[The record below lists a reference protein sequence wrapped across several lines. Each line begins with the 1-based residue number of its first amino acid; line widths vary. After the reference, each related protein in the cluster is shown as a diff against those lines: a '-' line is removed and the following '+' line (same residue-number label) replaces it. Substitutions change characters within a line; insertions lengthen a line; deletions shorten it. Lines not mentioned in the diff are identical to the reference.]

1 MHHRNEAQRLR
12 PADPDEQVDEEIGQE
27 EVLAALDE
35 SLSDLDDTSRSVLLS
50 YYWEDQPMSAIAEMS
65 GVSKPAIQKRLHKA
79 REKLRELLGRRVGP
93 VSAALMLAILQS
105 DLRGSEAAFDL
116 PGLAD
121 AVQARLALEG
131 AAPSAAAAAP
141 PSASATSL
149 SGAGIPTAVWGGFAA
164 LAAVIVVTT
173 LALTSVMGPAVS
185 ADDDTAI
192 AHGPQPT
199 PVAAAGA
206 DHREPTTS
214 SDEAGAIPDS
224 GVVRENGIRAPDDDV
239 QVSLHLTSGGG
250 QMSPPLPTD
259 AQANV
264 RELWRMAH
272 DGPFWR
278 PGSWNYWGMDPD
290 LMNQHGN
297 AMEPPPDWAVR
308 VSYDKDLQRFLS
320 PWRML
325 QVQGSY
331 MFFNA
336 DIGTMLFSINV
347 LPETERF
354 VWQYRMIAHSEDAD
368 ALIPACLPRLT
379 GFSADADPNDI
390 AEEMFSVSRFRDS
403 VLQPGQWISVDARF
417 SVRRNE
423 RSDQVDGRTV
433 VDVEILFDGQLV
445 ERSTTTARR
454 LLSYFTYRGQS
465 LQLADLRLMEVP
477 DGADWPAPLAEPGQ
491 RQP

>member
-1 MHHRNEAQRLR
+1 
-12 PADPDEQVDEEIGQE
+12 
-27 EVLAALDE
+27 
-35 SLSDLDDTSRSVLLS
+35 
-50 YYWEDQPMSAIAEMS
+50 
-65 GVSKPAIQKRLHKA
+65 
-79 REKLRELLGRRVGP
+79 
-93 VSAALMLAILQS
+93 
-105 DLRGSEAAFDL
+105 
-116 PGLAD
+116 
-121 AVQARLALEG
+121 
-131 AAPSAAAAAP
+131 
-141 PSASATSL
+141 
-149 SGAGIPTAVWGGFAA
+149 
-164 LAAVIVVTT
+164 
-173 LALTSVMGPAVS
+173 
-185 ADDDTAI
+185 
-192 AHGPQPT
+192 
-199 PVAAAGA
+199 
-206 DHREPTTS
+206 
-214 SDEAGAIPDS
+214 
-224 GVVRENGIRAPDDDV
+224 
-239 QVSLHLTSGGG
+239 
-250 QMSPPLPTD
+250 
-259 AQANV
+259 
-264 RELWRMAH
+264 MAH